1 MANVFTILIGTE
13 QYTYDKMED
22 IPDSFDYLVRF
33 EPEYPEP
40 PHSEEQHAYINS
52 FPYMMQELQ
61 KREKKPYSKE
71 NRNREIRK
79 PRTPNLR
86 WNNENG

>member
-1 MANVFTILIGTE
+1 MTTTSIANTE

-52 FPYMMQELQ
+52 FPFLMQELQ
-61 KREKKPYSKE
+61 KRELRPYAKE
-71 NRNREIRK
+71 NRNREVRK